1 MLLNVEPGLIIW
13 TIITFVLLL
22 IVLRKVAWGPILVAL
37 EQREHTIRNSLEEA
51 QRARQE
57 AEQLLVQHQQILTD
71 ANREV
76 GRLLEQGRE
85 EAEHLRISLTEQ
97 AREEARRLTEAA
109 QREIVR
115 EKQMAMQELKNTAA
129 DLALAA
135 AGRLLNTAMT
145 GEDHRRLVTEF
156 LNHFPERVEG

>member
-13 TIITFVLLL
+13 TVITFVLLL

-37 EQREHTIRNSLEEA
+37 EQREHTIRSSLEEA

-57 AEQLLVQHQQILTD
+57 AEQLLAQHQQMLTD

-85 EAEHLRISLTEQ
+85 EAENLRISLTEQ
-97 AREEARRLTEAA
+97 AREEARRLPT
-109 QREIVR
+109 RRSGRSYV
-115 EKQMAMQELKNTAA
+115 KN
-129 DLALAA
+129 
-135 AGRLLNTAMT
+135 RWQCKS
-145 GEDHRRLVTEF
+145 
-156 LNHFPERVEG
+156 

>member
-1 MLLNVEPGLIIW
+1 MLLNIEPGLIIW
-13 TIITFVLLL
+13 TVITFVILL
-22 IVLRKVAWGPILVAL
+22 IVLRKMAWGPILTAL
-37 EQREHTIRNSLEEA
+37 EQGEHTIRSALEEA

-57 AEQLLVQHQQILTD
+57 TEQLLAQRQQMQAD

-76 GRLLEQGRE
+76 ARLLEQGRE
-85 EAEHLRISLTEQ
+85 EAERLRVSMTEQ
-97 AREEARRLTEAA
+97 AREEAQRLIEIAR
-109 QREIVR
+109 REIVR
-115 EKQMAMQELKNTAA
+115 ERQLAMQELKNTAA

-156 LNHFPERVEG
+156 LDHFPERVEG